1 MGIGKKEK
9 PKPFLKYELPY
20 AKPSWTQLSFGTIIE
35 LNPKSIT
42 TKKVQKAWPSCL
54 HCEPW
59 AMSVGWLQ
67 RTSTHHLVRVEAVR
81 YSQINQTENVD
92 VFKSYGLFS
101 WVSTGISNHINLFE
115 LMLFEDTSFLRCLSL
130 VKCST
135 NQLIG
140 LITFNELTHLRSKLT
155 MGSYSFKPKTL

>member
-1 MGIGKKEK
+1 MSYHTHSPLEHNIKLRNYFSK
-9 PKPFLKYELPY
+9 
-20 AKPSWTQLSFGTIIE
+20 
-35 LNPKSIT
+35 LNPKSTT
-42 TKKVQKAWPSCL
+42 TKNLVQNAWWVLPSCL
-54 HCEPW
+54 RGGPR
-59 AMSVGWLQ
+59 AMFVGWLQ
-67 RTSTHHLVRVEAVR
+67 RTPTHHLVRVEAVR
-81 YSQINQTENVD
+81 YSQINQTENAD